1 MLRDLLWLRLREGGG
16 SLHGEPRARLS
27 LPRGL
32 QGGAQNYVGL
42 FEGTQEDR
50 SDLID
55 TFAMNICD
63 EGVVIIPQEYK
74 LCKYKCAK
82 KNEGPICLL

>member
-1 MLRDLLWLRLREGGG
+1 MLRDLLRLRLREGGG
-16 SLHGEPRARLS
+16 SLHGEPQARLS
-27 LPRGL
+27 LPGGL
-32 QGGAQNYVGL
+32 QGGTQDYVGL

-63 EGVVIIPQEYK
+63 EGVVIIPHEYK
-74 LCKYKCAK
+74 LFKYKCVQNACV
-82 KNEGPICLL
+82 CLI

>member
-1 MLRDLLWLRLREGGG
+1 MRDLLRLHLQEGSGA
-16 SLHGEPRARLS
+16 LHGEPPARLS

-32 QGGAQNYVGL
+32 QGGAQNHVEL

-50 SDLID
+50 SVLID
-55 TFAMNICD
+55 TFAMNICE

-74 LCKYKCAK
+74 PCKYKCVQNA
-82 KNEGPICLL
+82 